1 MHQSCSPL
9 HHRSSKVYSH
19 IQQKSFA
26 FMVIQIS
33 TRVHYR
39 VQYIIRKF
47 FKYHF
52 VWNNTFHVD
61 PTLHF
66 TVLAKYGFYF
76 DLLPLCLRD
85 KFYFITLWRRQP
97 KTSHLHSQIDLK
109 KTETNWNY
117 PPWKC
122 LCLHPEPSVSVV
134 LDKQWKLVYLTTL
147 RDNDSFINNCTKFHL
162 VVATVF

>member
-1 MHQSCSPL
+1 MKCTNRAPRSVSAHLKCTHIYRKNPL
-9 HHRSSKVYSH
+9 LSW
-19 IQQKSFA
+19 F
-26 FMVIQIS
+26 IQIS

-61 PTLHF
+61 QTLHF

-85 KFYFITLWRRQP
+85 KFYFITLWRRQQ

-117 PPWKC
+117 PLDNAYVYTLIPLYL
-122 LCLHPEPSVSVV
+122 LCWIYSENWYIWPPSGIM
-134 LDKQWKLVYLTTL
+134 T
-147 RDNDSFINNCTKFHL
+147 HL
-162 VVATVF
+162 LITVRNSI